1 MELGRKGGGMTYNA
15 DIAHCEGID
24 CPLKEKCRR
33 FQLFKIWKE
42 LEKEEYDL
50 TPFVEPRYS
59 NGECENLIE
68 L

>member
-1 MELGRKGGGMTYNA
+1 MNNYNA

-42 LEKEEYDL
+42 REKEEYVW

-68 L
+68 I

>member
-1 MELGRKGGGMTYNA
+1 MTYNN
-15 DIAHCEGID
+15 DIAHCEGTG
-24 CPLKEKCRR
+24 CPLANECKR
-33 FQLFKIWKE
+33 FQLYKIWKE
-42 LEKEEYDL
+42 KKKEEWL

>member
-1 MELGRKGGGMTYNA
+1 MTYNA

>member
-15 DIAHCEGID
+15 DIAHCEGND
-24 CPLKEKCRR
+24 CPLASKCRR
-33 FQLFKIWKE
+33 FQLYKIWKE
-42 LEKEEYDL
+42 KEKEERL

-68 L
+68 I

>member
-1 MELGRKGGGMTYNA
+1 MNYNA
-15 DIAHCEGID
+15 DIAHCVGTG
-24 CPLKEKCRR
+24 CPLANECKR

-42 LEKEEYDL
+42 REKEEYDF

-68 L
+68 I